1 MALAA
6 PRLIE
11 GVCLMIRTTKYGALS
26 LLAASHEFEANRQFL
41 PPEIY
46 DYFSSVIELTY
57 TAAHQA

>member
-1 MALAA
+1 
-6 PRLIE
+6 
-11 GVCLMIRTTKYGALS
+11 MIRTTKYGALS